1 MTNKKNLEVESFQ
14 NENLEESEMGQLH
27 AIHLHMNAVAD
38 IRSKI
43 KTGPS
48 LSHCEEC
55 GDAIPKKRRLA
66 VPGVTMCVD
75 CQTYFEQKRK

>member
-1 MTNKKNLEVESFQ
+1 MNKEKNLEVESFQ

-43 KTGPS
+43 KSGPS

-55 GDAIPKKRRLA
+55 GEPIPKKRQKA
-66 VPGVTMCVD
+66 VPGVTMCVE
-75 CQTYFEQKRK
+75 CQTLFEKKR

>member
-1 MTNKKNLEVESFQ
+1 MNNNKNLEVESFQ

-43 KTGPS
+43 KTGPG

-55 GDAIPKKRRLA
+55 GVEIPKKRRDA
-66 VPGVTMCVD
+66 VPGVTMCVE
-75 CQTYFEQKRK
+75 CQTYFENKK